1 MTVAVIS
8 DEVIRNTALDII
20 IDELEL
26 DAEPDEVDLDADLI
40 DIYGADSLGLI
51 QVLARVNKELSIRV
65 PRELAVDLRTV
76 DLLVQ
81 QIVRI
86 RDAKDGDQLAPP
98 AGSS

>member
-86 RDAKDGDQLAPP
+86 RDAKDGDQ
-98 AGSS
+98 

>member
-8 DEVIRNTALDII
+8 DDVIRSTTLDII

-26 DAEPDEVDLDADLI
+26 DAEPADVDLGADLI

-81 QIVRI
+81 QIIRI
-86 RDAKDGDQLAPP
+86 RDAKGGDQ
-98 AGSS
+98 